1 MKHGARSGFTII
13 EVLIAIIMLTIGV
26 LALASSSGS
35 ITRMMH
41 FAQAKTD
48 ASALAQ
54 SVLDSMRYSANATSP
69 KCTNLVSG
77 TVTGVHK
84 RGFTASTN
92 VTTSAGGDLR
102 NIVVVVN
109 YRVGPQAKVDTVS
122 SSVYCK

>member
-1 MKHGARSGFTII
+1 MTRSARSGFTII

-54 SVLDSMRYSANATSP
+54 SALDSMRYEANRTTP
-69 KCTNLVSG
+69 RCTNLVSG
-77 TVTGVHK
+77 TVGSHK
-84 RGFTASTN
+84 RGFTASVG
-92 VTTSAGGDLR
+92 VTTVGNLR
-102 NIVVVVN
+102 DIVVIVN
-109 YRVGPQAKVDTVS
+109 YRVGTQAKTDIVS
-122 SSVYCK
+122 SSLFCG

>member
-1 MKHGARSGFTII
+1 MKHEARSGFTII
-13 EVLIAIIMLTIGV
+13 EVMIAIIMLTIGV

-35 ITRMMH
+35 ITRMIH

-77 TVTGVHK
+77 TVNGVHK
-84 RGFTASTN
+84 RGFTASTV
-92 VTTSAGGDLR
+92 VTTSGDLR
-102 NIVVVVN
+102 DIVVVVN

-122 SSVYCK
+122 SSIYCK

>member
-13 EVLIAIIMLTIGV
+13 EVMIAIIMLTIGV

-35 ITRMMH
+35 ISRMMY

-48 ASALAQ
+48 AAALAQ

-77 TVTGVHK
+77 TVTGAHK
-84 RGFTASTN
+84 RGFTASTV
-92 VTTSAGGDLR
+92 VTTSGDVR
-102 NIVVVVN
+102 DIVVTVN
-109 YRVGPQAKVDTVS
+109 YRVGPQAKTDAVS
-122 SSVYCK
+122 SSIYCK

>member
-54 SVLDSMRYSANATSP
+54 SVLDSMRYSANATTP

-84 RGFTASTN
+84 RGFTAAAA
-92 VTTSAGGDLR
+92 VTTSGNLR
-102 NIVVVVN
+102 DIVVTVN
-109 YRVGPQAKVDTVS
+109 YRVGTQAKSDIVS
-122 SSVYCK
+122 SSIFCG